1 MLRKL
6 QFIGATWLVLALSM
20 AACAQGVKVTKKTTQ
35 PTPTPAP
42 VPAPSMKVQPKDKKM
57 TSIYDFTMQS
67 IDGKEVKLSD
77 YRGKTVMIVNVAS
90 RCGYTPQYDGLE
102 QTYEKYK
109 DKGFVILG
117 FPANNFGAQEPGSN
131 QDIKEFCR
139 LNYGVTFPMFA
150 KLSVK
155 GADQHP
161 LYAYLT
167 SKDTNPEF
175 GGDVTWNFNKFLIGK
190 DCIVVARF
198 PSSDEPT
205 GDKITK
211 AIEQNLK

>member
-6 QFIGATWLVLALSM
+6 KFIGAAWLALM
-20 AACAQGVKVTKKTTQ
+20 LPLAACAQQQKSPKK
-35 PTPTPAP
+35 PAP
-42 VPAPSMKVQPKDKKM
+42 PPTMKAQPKDKKM

-67 IDGKEVKLSD
+67 IDGKEVKLSE

-102 QTYEKYK
+102 KTYAKYK

-117 FPANNFGAQEPGSN
+117 FPANNFGSQEPGSN

-150 KLSVK
+150 KISVK
-155 GADQHP
+155 GADQDP
-161 LYAYLT
+161 FYAFLT
-167 SKDTNPEF
+167 SKETNPEF
-175 GGDVTWNFNKFLIGK
+175 GGDITWNFNKFLVAK
-190 DCIVVARF
+190 DGVIVARF

-205 GDKITK
+205 GDKVTK
-211 AIEQNLK
+211 AIEQNLGQK